1 MSQTTSSTQLDI
13 PGIAAALKGK
23 IRGQAVAVTLF
34 RDEIHPAYSSSE
46 RVDACA
52 ILRIARDEDRPVH
65 MNSENHDCSHGSFLT
80 GFDDGNEL
88 IASGRLLPVFIPAYT
103 DHAGLAVNSGKFRL
117 PTGSMKGLGAAPLEQ
132 VPAGAEIE
140 WIVVVCEPVMAG
152 QIAAARAVED
162 GVQPSAAAGSSF
174 CSDAFVTPFFD
185 ENVILTTGDFGG
197 RMNNKLKPTEMFV
210 IVPTRW
216 ANNLISILG
225 ATPDVKGLYE
235 ATRTEES
242 SYWDRK
248 KEREAKADAREAAY
262 AAGQTSSGDDAAA
275 KAGLKVSMDWDEDAV
290 AMIAKAPKFVRKFAV
305 GNMEDFASQN
315 GYDRITGEVV
325 KEQMAQAGVSGMGG
339 PDGEG
344 GSKNPLKRLF
354 GRKKK
359 D

>member
-1 MSQTTSSTQLDI
+1 MTQTTSTQQLDI
-13 PGIAAALKGK
+13 AGIAAALKGK
-23 IRGQAVAVTLF
+23 VRGQAVAVTLF
-34 RDEIHPAYSSSE
+34 RDEIHPAYLESE

-65 MNSENHDCSHGSFLT
+65 MNRENHDCSHGSFLT
-80 GFDDGNEL
+80 GFDDGDEL

-103 DHAGLAVNSGKFRL
+103 DQAGLAVNSGKFRL
-117 PTGSMKGLGAAPLEQ
+117 PTGSMKGLGAAPLEK
-132 VPAGAEIE
+132 VPAGADIE
-140 WIVVVCEPVMAG
+140 WIVVVCEPVWAS

-162 GVQPSAAAGSSF
+162 GVQPSGAAGSSF
-174 CSDAFVTPFFD
+174 CTDAFVTPFFD

-210 IVPTRW
+210 IVPARW

-242 SYWDRK
+242 SYWARK
-248 KEREAKADAREAAY
+248 KEREAKAEAREAAF
-262 AAGQTSSGDDAAA
+262 AAGQTSGGGDDAAA

-305 GNMEDFASQN
+305 GNMEDFAEQN
-315 GYDRITGEVV
+315 GYDRITAEVV
-325 KEQMAQAGVSGMGG
+325 KEQMAQAGISGDGG
-339 PDGEG
+339 PG
-344 GSKNPLKRLF
+344 GAGGGNPLKKLF